1 MEIEDISVR
10 EIPEASIDTTFIS
23 TPDPVIPNNIGFPII
38 QMPGCVRA
46 RTLKN
51 RNLVTNDP
59 KGNFY
64 VCDGNM
70 PTLESMAVDWDG
82 FTAVEPEQQEEVVE
96 VKPPTPKI
104 VPPVKPK
111 KSKRKKRKEVEE
123 KDGKDNEEGNTDVGQ
138 QDLKAPTIDGQFI
151 VDKLPCPPLD
161 TLAKTPVGSLG
172 KGGLARIKGWKR
184 DELTGKCE
192 TVWEGL
198 SPIEI
203 AGNYA
208 PQPTV
213 LVNTSAIAITSV
225 VGVTVIGQPIAKL
238 FQKQIKGQ
246 IKSLSKKITKKLLAI
261 RGKKP
266 PVKSLADRRKE
277 QRDSRK

>member
-1 MEIEDISVR
+1 MEIEDISIQ
-10 EIPEASIDTTFIS
+10 EIPEASIDTTLIT
-23 TPDPVIPNNIGFPII
+23 TPEPLIPNNIGFPII

-51 RNLVTNDP
+51 KNLVTNDE
-59 KGNFY
+59 KGNLIL
-64 VCDGNM
+64 CDGNV

-82 FTAVEPEQQEEVVE
+82 LSVAEPVEEDKPKLV
-96 VKPPTPKI
+96 PPTPKI
-104 VPPVKPK
+104 NSKGN
-111 KSKRKKRKEVEE
+111 KRKKVKE
-123 KDGKDNEEGNTDVGQ
+123 KDGKDNQEGDADVVQ
-138 QDLKAPTIDGQFI
+138 QDLKIPTVDGQFI

-213 LVNTSAIAITSV
+213 LVNTSVIAVTSV
-225 VGVTVIGQPIAKL
+225 VGVTVIGQPIAK
-238 FQKQIKGQ
+238 FVQKQLKGQ
-246 IKSLSKKITKKLLAI
+246 VKSFSKKITKKLLAI

-266 PVKSLADRRKE
+266 PVKSLAERKKD

>member
-10 EIPEASIDTTFIS
+10 EIPEASIDTTIIP
-23 TPDPVIPNNIGFPII
+23 TPKAVLPNNIGFPVI

-51 RNLVTNDP
+51 KNLVTSDP
-59 KGNFY
+59 AGNFY
-64 VCDGNM
+64 VCDGNV

-82 FTAVEPEQQEEVVE
+82 LSAVGPVKAEDPEL
-96 VKPPTPKI
+96 
-104 VPPVKPK
+104 VPPIPK
-111 KSKRKKRKEVEE
+111 LKGNQRKKVKEENS
-123 KDGKDNEEGNTDVGQ
+123 KDDKQGDTNVGQ
-138 QDLKAPTIDGQFI
+138 QDFKVPTIDGEFI
-151 VDKLPCPPLD
+151 ADILPCPPLD

-198 SPIEI
+198 NPIEI

-225 VGVTVIGQPIAKL
+225 IGVTVIGQPIAKL

-246 IKSLSKKITKKLLAI
+246 VKSFSKKITKKLLAI

-266 PVKSLADRRKE
+266 PVKSLSDRRKE

>member
-1 MEIEDISVR
+1 MEIEDISIR
-10 EIPEASIDTTFIS
+10 EIPEASIDTTIIP
-23 TPDPVIPNNIGFPII
+23 TPKAVLPDNIGFPVI

-51 RNLVTNDP
+51 KNLVTSDP
-59 KGNFY
+59 AGNFY
-64 VCDGNM
+64 VCDGNV

-82 FTAVEPEQQEEVVE
+82 LSAVGPVKAEEPEL
-96 VKPPTPKI
+96 
-104 VPPVKPK
+104 VPPVPK
-111 KSKRKKRKEVEE
+111 INSKGNKGKKVKKE
-123 KDGKDNEEGNTDVGQ
+123 DGKNDEQGNTNVGQ
-138 QDLKAPTIDGQFI
+138 QDFKVPTIDGEFI
-151 VDKLPCPPLD
+151 VDVLPCPALD

-198 SPIEI
+198 NPVEI

-225 VGVTVIGQPIAKL
+225 VGVTVIGQPIAKF
-238 FQKQIKGQ
+238 FQKQLKGQ
-246 IKSLSKKITKKLLAI
+246 VKSFSKKITKKLLAI

-266 PVKSLADRRKE
+266 PVKSLAERRKE
-277 QRDSRK
+277 QRLSRK

>member
-10 EIPEASIDTTFIS
+10 EIPEASIDTTIIP
-23 TPDPVIPNNIGFPII
+23 TPKAVLPNNIGFPII

-51 RNLVTNDP
+51 KNLVTSDP

-64 VCDGNM
+64 VCDGNV

-82 FTAVEPEQQEEVVE
+82 LSAVGPVKADEPE
-96 VKPPTPKI
+96 I
-104 VPPVKPK
+104 VPPLPK
-111 KSKRKKRKEVEE
+111 INSKGNKRKKVEKEDS
-123 KDGKDNEEGNTDVGQ
+123 KDDQKGDTDIGQ
-138 QDLKAPTIDGQFI
+138 QDFKTPMIDGEFI
-151 VDKLPCPPLD
+151 ADILPCPPLD

-184 DELTGKCE
+184 DPVTNKCE

-213 LVNTSAIAITSV
+213 LVNTSVIAVTSV
-225 VGVTVIGQPIAKL
+225 IGVTVIGQPIAKF
-238 FQKQIKGQ
+238 FQKQVKGQ
-246 IKSLSKKITKKLLAI
+246 DKSFSKKITKKILAI
-261 RGKKP
+261 RGKKEKI
-266 PVKSLADRRKE
+266 KSLSERKKE
-277 QRDSRK
+277 QRESRK

>member
-1 MEIEDISVR
+1 MEIEEIGIR
-10 EIPEASIDTTFIS
+10 EIPDASIDTTIIRTS
-23 TPDPVIPNNIGFPII
+23 NPQIPSNIGFPVI

-51 RNLVTNDP
+51 KNLVTTDP
-59 KGNFY
+59 RGNFY
-64 VCDGNM
+64 VCDGNV

-82 FTAVEPEQQEEVVE
+82 LSAVGPVKAEEPE
-96 VKPPTPKI
+96 I
-104 VPPVKPK
+104 VPPIPK
-111 KSKRKKRKEVEE
+111 LKGNKRKEVEE
-123 KDGKDNEEGNTDVGQ
+123 ENSEDNEQRDTNVGQ
-138 QDLKAPTIDGQFI
+138 QDFKVPDIDGQFI
-151 VDKLPCPPLD
+151 ADILPCPPLD

-184 DELTGKCE
+184 DVLTGKCE

-213 LVNTSAIAITSV
+213 LVNTSVIAVTSV
-225 VGVTVIGQPIAKL
+225 IGVTVIGQPIAKF
-238 FQKQIKGQ
+238 FQKQVKGQ
-246 IKSLSKKITKKLLAI
+246 VKSFSKKITKKLLAI

-266 PVKSLADRRKE
+266 PVKSLAERKKD

>member
-1 MEIEDISVR
+1 MEIEEIGIR
-10 EIPEASIDTTFIS
+10 EIPDASIDTTIIRTS
-23 TPDPVIPNNIGFPII
+23 NPQIPSNIGFPII

-46 RTLKN
+46 RNLKN
-51 RNLVTNDP
+51 KNLVTSDP

-64 VCDGNM
+64 VCDGNV

-82 FTAVEPEQQEEVVE
+82 LSAVGPVKADEPALI
-96 VKPPTPKI
+96 PPIPKI
-104 VPPVKPK
+104 N
-111 KSKRKKRKEVEE
+111 SKGDKRKEVEE
-123 KDGKDNEEGNTDVGQ
+123 EDSKNDEEGNTDVGQ
-138 QDLKAPTIDGQFI
+138 QDFKVPDIDGQFI

-198 SPIEI
+198 SPLDI

-213 LVNTSAIAITSV
+213 LINTSAIAITSV
-225 VGVTVIGQPIAKL
+225 VGVTVIGQPIAK
-238 FQKQIKGQ
+238 FVQKQLKGQ
-246 IKSLSKKITKKLLAI
+246 VKSFSKKITKKLLAI

-266 PVKSLADRRKE
+266 PVKSLAERKKE
-277 QRDSRK
+277 QRLSRK

>member
-10 EIPEASIDTTFIS
+10 EIPEASIDTTIIS
-23 TPDPVIPNNIGFPII
+23 IPEPLIPANIGFPVI

-51 RNLVTNDP
+51 KNLVTNDP

-82 FTAVEPEQQEEVVE
+82 FTAVEPEQQKE

-104 VPPVKPK
+104 VAPVLPK
-111 KSKRKKRKEVEE
+111 KSKRNKRKEVEE
-123 KDGKDNEEGNTDVGQ
+123 KDGEDNEEGNTDVGQ
-138 QDLKAPTIDGQFI
+138 QDLKTPTIDGEFI
-151 VDKLPCPPLD
+151 VDVLPCPALD

-184 DELTGKCE
+184 DVLTGKCE

-198 SPIEI
+198 NPLEI

-225 VGVTVIGQPIAKL
+225 IGVTVIGQPIAKL
-238 FQKQIKGQ
+238 FQKQI
-246 IKSLSKKITKKLLAI
+246 
-261 RGKKP
+261 
-266 PVKSLADRRKE
+266 
-277 QRDSRK
+277 

>member
-1 MEIEDISVR
+1 MEIEDISIQ
-10 EIPEASIDTTFIS
+10 EIPEASIDTTLIT
-23 TPDPVIPNNIGFPII
+23 TPKPLIPNNIGFPVI

-51 RNLVTNDP
+51 KNLVTNDP

-64 VCDGNM
+64 VCDGNV

-82 FTAVEPEQQEEVVE
+82 VSVVGPVEENEPKLV
-96 VKPPTPKI
+96 PPTPKI
-104 VPPVKPK
+104 NSKGN
-111 KSKRKKRKEVEE
+111 KRKKVKE
-123 KDGKDNEEGNTDVGQ
+123 KDGKDNQEGDADVVQ
-138 QDLKAPTIDGQFI
+138 QDLKVPTVDGQFI

-184 DELTGKCE
+184 NELTGKCE

-198 SPIEI
+198 NPIEI

-225 VGVTVIGQPIAKL
+225 IGVTVIGQPIAKL

-246 IKSLSKKITKKLLAI
+246 VKSLSKKITKKLLAI

>member
-1 MEIEDISVR
+1 MEIEEIGIR
-10 EIPEASIDTTFIS
+10 EIPDASIDTTIIRTS
-23 TPDPVIPNNIGFPII
+23 NPQIPSNIGFPII

-46 RTLKN
+46 RNLKN
-51 RNLVTNDP
+51 KNLVTSDP

-64 VCDGNM
+64 VCDGNV

-82 FTAVEPEQQEEVVE
+82 LSAVGPVKAEEPE
-96 VKPPTPKI
+96 I
-104 VPPVKPK
+104 VPPLPK
-111 KSKRKKRKEVEE
+111 LKGNKRKKVEE
-123 KDGKDNEEGNTDVGQ
+123 KDGKNDEKGNTDIGQ
-138 QDLKAPTIDGQFI
+138 QDFKTPMIDGNFI
-151 VDKLPCPPLD
+151 ADILPCPPLD

-198 SPIEI
+198 NPIEI

-225 VGVTVIGQPIAKL
+225 VGVTVIGQPIAK
-238 FQKQIKGQ
+238 FVQKQLKGQ
-246 IKSLSKKITKKLLAI
+246 VKSFSKKITKKLLAI
-261 RGKKP
+261 RGKKEKI
-266 PVKSLADRRKE
+266 KSLSERKKE
-277 QRDSRK
+277 QRESRK

>member
-10 EIPEASIDTTFIS
+10 EIPEASIDTTIIP
-23 TPDPVIPNNIGFPII
+23 TPKAVLPNNIGFPVI

-51 RNLVTNDP
+51 KNLVTSDP
-59 KGNFY
+59 AGNFY
-64 VCDGNM
+64 VCDGNV

-82 FTAVEPEQQEEVVE
+82 ATVVEPEQEEIKQE
-96 VKPPTPKI
+96 TPKI
-104 VPPVKPK
+104 VPPVLPK

-138 QDLKAPTIDGQFI
+138 QDLKTPTIDGQFI

-184 DELTGKCE
+184 DPVTNKCE

-198 SPIEI
+198 NPLEI

-208 PQPTV
+208 PPAPL
-213 LVNTSAIAITSV
+213 LVSTSAIAVTSILA
-225 VGVTVIGQPIAKL
+225 VGTLQPYIKIV
-238 FQKQIKGQ
+238 QKQIQKQ
-246 IKSLSKKITKKLLAI
+246 VKKRSKKLAKSLFKKKEKIL
-261 RGKKP
+261 
-266 PVKSLADRRKE
+266 SLSERRKA
-277 QRDSRK
+277 QRDLRK

>member
-10 EIPEASIDTTFIS
+10 EIPEASIDTTIIP
-23 TPDPVIPNNIGFPII
+23 TPKAVLPNNIGFPVI

-51 RNLVTNDP
+51 KNLVTSDP
-59 KGNFY
+59 AGNFY
-64 VCDGNM
+64 VCDGNV

-82 FTAVEPEQQEEVVE
+82 LSAVGPVKADEP
-96 VKPPTPKI
+96 KL
-104 VPPVKPK
+104 VPPVPK
-111 KSKRKKRKEVEE
+111 INSKGNKRKEVEE
-123 KDGKDNEEGNTDVGQ
+123 ENSENDEKGDTNVGQ
-138 QDLKAPTIDGQFI
+138 QDFNISNIDGQFI
-151 VDKLPCPPLD
+151 ADVLPCPPLD

-198 SPIEI
+198 SPLDI

-213 LVNTSAIAITSV
+213 LINTSAIAITSV
-225 VGVTVIGQPIAKL
+225 VGVTVIGQPIAK
-238 FQKQIKGQ
+238 FVQKQLKGQ
-246 IKSLSKKITKKLLAI
+246 VKSFSKKITKKLLAI

-266 PVKSLADRRKE
+266 PVKSLAERRKE
-277 QRDSRK
+277 QKDSRK

>member
-1 MEIEDISVR
+1 MEIEDISIQ
-10 EIPEASIDTTFIS
+10 EIPEASINTTLIT
-23 TPDPVIPNNIGFPII
+23 TPEPLVPANIGFPVI

-51 RNLVTNDP
+51 KNLVTSDP
-59 KGNFY
+59 AGNFY
-64 VCDGNM
+64 VCDGNV

-82 FTAVEPEQQEEVVE
+82 LSAVGPVKADEPE
-96 VKPPTPKI
+96 I
-104 VPPVKPK
+104 VPPIPK
-111 KSKRKKRKEVEE
+111 LKGNKRKEVEE
-123 KDGKDNEEGNTDVGQ
+123 KDGKDDQEGDTNVGQ
-138 QDLKAPTIDGQFI
+138 QDFKVPDIDGQFI

-198 SPIEI
+198 NPVEI

-225 VGVTVIGQPIAKL
+225 VGVTVIGQPIAKF
-238 FQKQIKGQ
+238 FQKQLKGQ
-246 IKSLSKKITKKLLAI
+246 VKSFSKKITKKLLAI

-266 PVKSLADRRKE
+266 PVKSLAERRKE
-277 QRDSRK
+277 QRLSRK

>member
-10 EIPEASIDTTFIS
+10 EIPEASIDTTIIP
-23 TPDPVIPNNIGFPII
+23 TPKAVLPNNIGFPVI

-51 RNLVTNDP
+51 KNLVTSDP
-59 KGNFY
+59 AGNFY
-64 VCDGNM
+64 VCDGNV

-82 FTAVEPEQQEEVVE
+82 LSAVGPVKADEPEL
-96 VKPPTPKI
+96 
-104 VPPVKPK
+104 VPPIPK
-111 KSKRKKRKEVEE
+111 LKGNKRKEVEE
-123 KDGKDNEEGNTDVGQ
+123 ENSENDEEGNTDVGQ
-138 QDLKAPTIDGQFI
+138 QDFKVPDIDGQFI

-198 SPIEI
+198 SPLDI

-213 LVNTSAIAITSV
+213 LINTSAIAITSV
-225 VGVTVIGQPIAKL
+225 VGVTVIGQPIAK
-238 FQKQIKGQ
+238 FVQKQLKGQ
-246 IKSLSKKITKKLLAI
+246 VKSFSKKITKKLLAL

-266 PVKSLADRRKE
+266 PVKSLSERRKE
-277 QRDSRK
+277 QKDSRK

>member
-1 MEIEDISVR
+1 MEIEDISIQ
-10 EIPEASIDTTFIS
+10 EIPEASIDTTLIT
-23 TPDPVIPNNIGFPII
+23 TPEPLIPNNIGFPVI

-51 RNLVTNDP
+51 KNLVTNDE
-59 KGNFY
+59 KGNLIL
-64 VCDGNM
+64 CDGNV

-82 FTAVEPEQQEEVVE
+82 LSVVGPVKADEPEL
-96 VKPPTPKI
+96 
-104 VPPVKPK
+104 VPPVPK
-111 KSKRKKRKEVEE
+111 INSKGNKRKEVEKE
-123 KDGKDNEEGNTDVGQ
+123 DSKNNEEGNTDVGQ
-138 QDLKAPTIDGQFI
+138 QDFKIPDIDGQFI
-151 VDKLPCPPLD
+151 ADKLPCPPLD
-161 TLAKTPVGSLG
+161 TLAKTPIGSLG

-198 SPIEI
+198 SPLDI

-225 VGVTVIGQPIAKL
+225 VGVTVIGQPIAK
-238 FQKQIKGQ
+238 FVQKQLKGQ
-246 IKSLSKKITKKLLAI
+246 VKSFSKKITKKLLAI

-266 PVKSLADRRKE
+266 LVKSLAERRKD

>member
-1 MEIEDISVR
+1 MEIGDISVR
-10 EIPEASIDTTFIS
+10 EIPEASIDTTIIP
-23 TPDPVIPNNIGFPII
+23 TPKAVLPNNIGFPVI

-51 RNLVTNDP
+51 KNLVTSDP

-64 VCDGNM
+64 VCDGNV

-82 FTAVEPEQQEEVVE
+82 LSAVGPVKADEPEL
-96 VKPPTPKI
+96 
-104 VPPVKPK
+104 VPPIPK
-111 KSKRKKRKEVEE
+111 LKGNQRKKVKE
-123 KDGKDNEEGNTDVGQ
+123 KDSSDNEQGDTNVGQ
-138 QDLKAPTIDGQFI
+138 QDFKIPDVDGEFI
-151 VDKLPCPPLD
+151 ADVLPCPALD

-184 DELTGKCE
+184 DVLTGKCE

-198 SPIEI
+198 NPLEI

-225 VGVTVIGQPIAKL
+225 VGVTVIGQPIAK
-238 FQKQIKGQ
+238 FVQKQLKGQ
-246 IKSLSKKITKKLLAI
+246 VKSFSKKITKKLLAI

-266 PVKSLADRRKE
+266 PVKSLAERKKE
-277 QRDSRK
+277 QRLSRK

>member
-10 EIPEASIDTTFIS
+10 EIPDASINTTIIRTANPQFPS
-23 TPDPVIPNNIGFPII
+23 NIGFPVI

-51 RNLVTNDP
+51 KNLVTSDP
-59 KGNFY
+59 AGNFY
-64 VCDGNM
+64 VCDGNV

-82 FTAVEPEQQEEVVE
+82 LSAVGPVKADEPALI
-96 VKPPTPKI
+96 PPIPKI
-104 VPPVKPK
+104 N
-111 KSKRKKRKEVEE
+111 SKGDKRKEVEE
-123 KDGKDNEEGNTDVGQ
+123 EDSKNDEEGNTDVGQ
-138 QDLKAPTIDGQFI
+138 QDFKVPDIDGQFI

-198 SPIEI
+198 SPLDI

-213 LVNTSAIAITSV
+213 LVNTSVIAVTSV
-225 VGVTVIGQPIAKL
+225 IGVTVIGQPIAKF
-238 FQKQIKGQ
+238 FQKQVKGQ
-246 IKSLSKKITKKLLAI
+246 VKSFSKKITKKLLAL

-266 PVKSLADRRKE
+266 PVKSLSERKKE
-277 QRDSRK
+277 QRLSRK

>member
-10 EIPEASIDTTFIS
+10 EIPEASIDTTIIP
-23 TPDPVIPNNIGFPII
+23 TPKAVLPNNIGFPVI

-51 RNLVTNDP
+51 KNLVTSDP
-59 KGNFY
+59 AGNFY
-64 VCDGNM
+64 VCDGNV

-82 FTAVEPEQQEEVVE
+82 LSAVGPVKADEPE
-96 VKPPTPKI
+96 I
-104 VPPVKPK
+104 VPPIPK
-111 KSKRKKRKEVEE
+111 LKGNQRKKVKE
-123 KDGKDNEEGNTDVGQ
+123 KDGKDNQEGDTNVGQ
-138 QDLKAPTIDGQFI
+138 QDFKVPDIDGEFI
-151 VDKLPCPPLD
+151 ADILPCPPLD

-198 SPIEI
+198 SPLDI

-213 LVNTSAIAITSV
+213 LINTSAIAITSV
-225 VGVTVIGQPIAKL
+225 VGVTVIGQPIAK
-238 FQKQIKGQ
+238 FVQKQLKGQ
-246 IKSLSKKITKKLLAI
+246 VKSFSKKITKKLLAL

-266 PVKSLADRRKE
+266 PVKSLAERKKD

>member
-1 MEIEDISVR
+1 MEIEEIGIR
-10 EIPEASIDTTFIS
+10 EIPDASIDTTIIRTS
-23 TPDPVIPNNIGFPII
+23 NPQIPSNIGFPVI

-51 RNLVTNDP
+51 KNLVTSDP
-59 KGNFY
+59 AGNFY
-64 VCDGNM
+64 VCDGNV

-82 FTAVEPEQQEEVVE
+82 LSAVGPVKADQPE
-96 VKPPTPKI
+96 I
-104 VPPVKPK
+104 VPPIPK
-111 KSKRKKRKEVEE
+111 INSKGNKRKEVEKEDSKNDE
-123 KDGKDNEEGNTDVGQ
+123 KGDTNVGQ
-138 QDLKAPTIDGQFI
+138 QDFKVPDIDGQFI

-198 SPIEI
+198 SPLDI

-213 LVNTSAIAITSV
+213 LINTSAIAITSV
-225 VGVTVIGQPIAKL
+225 VGVTVIGQPIAK
-238 FQKQIKGQ
+238 FVQKQLKGQ
-246 IKSLSKKITKKLLAI
+246 VKSFSKKITKKLLAI

-266 PVKSLADRRKE
+266 PVKSLAERRKE
-277 QRDSRK
+277 QKDSRK

>member
-1 MEIEDISVR
+1 MEIEDISVQ
-10 EIPEASIDTTFIS
+10 EIPEASIDTTIIS
-23 TPDPVIPNNIGFPII
+23 IPEPLIPTNIGFPVI

-46 RTLKN
+46 RSLKN
-51 RNLVTNDP
+51 KNLVTNDP

-70 PTLESMAVDWDG
+70 PTLESMAVDWG
-82 FTAVEPEQQEEVVE
+82 GATTVEPEQQEEIKQE
-96 VKPPTPKI
+96 TPKI
-104 VPPVKPK
+104 VPPVLPK
-111 KSKRKKRKEVEE
+111 KSKRNKRKEVEE
-123 KDGKDNEEGNTDVGQ
+123 KDSSDNEQGDTNVGQ
-138 QDLKAPTIDGQFI
+138 QDFKVPTIDGEFI
-151 VDKLPCPPLD
+151 ADILPCPPLD

-184 DELTGKCE
+184 DVLTGKCE

-198 SPIEI
+198 NPIEI

-225 VGVTVIGQPIAKL
+225 VGVTVIGQPIAK
-238 FQKQIKGQ
+238 FVQKQLKGQ
-246 IKSLSKKITKKLLAI
+246 VKSFSKKITKKLLAI

-266 PVKSLADRRKE
+266 PVKSLAERKKE

>member
-1 MEIEDISVR
+1 MEIEDISIQ
-10 EIPEASIDTTFIS
+10 EIPEASIDTTLIT
-23 TPDPVIPNNIGFPII
+23 TPEPLIPNNIGFQVI

-46 RTLKN
+46 RNLKN
-51 RNLVTNDP
+51 KNLVTNDP

-64 VCDGNM
+64 VCDGNV

-82 FTAVEPEQQEEVVE
+82 LSAVGPVKEEIKQE
-96 VKPPTPKI
+96 TPKI
-104 VPPVKPK
+104 VAPVLPK
-111 KSKRKKRKEVEE
+111 KSKRNKRKKVEE
-123 KDGKDNEEGNTDVGQ
+123 KDSSDNEQGNTDVGQ
-138 QDLKAPTIDGQFI
+138 QDFKVPTIDGQFI
-151 VDKLPCPPLD
+151 ADKLPCPPLD

-184 DELTGKCE
+184 DVLTGKCE

-198 SPIEI
+198 NPIEI

-225 VGVTVIGQPIAKL
+225 VGVTVIGQPIAK
-238 FQKQIKGQ
+238 FVQKQLKGQ
-246 IKSLSKKITKKLLAI
+246 VKSFSKKITKKLLAI

-266 PVKSLADRRKE
+266 PVKSLAERKKE
-277 QRDSRK
+277 QRLSRK

>member
-1 MEIEDISVR
+1 MEIEEIGIR
-10 EIPEASIDTTFIS
+10 EIPDASIDTTIIRTS
-23 TPDPVIPNNIGFPII
+23 NPQIPSNIGFPVI

-51 RNLVTNDP
+51 KNLVTSDP
-59 KGNFY
+59 AGNFY
-64 VCDGNM
+64 VCDGNV
-70 PTLESMAVDWDG
+70 PTLESMAVDWEG
-82 FTAVEPEQQEEVVE
+82 LSAVGPVKAEEPEIVA
-96 VKPPTPKI
+96 PPPKI
-104 VPPVKPK
+104 NSKGNKGKKVK
-111 KSKRKKRKEVEE
+111 KE
-123 KDGKDNEEGNTDVGQ
+123 DGENDEQGNTDVGQ
-138 QDLKAPTIDGQFI
+138 QDFKIPDIDGEFI
-151 VDKLPCPPLD
+151 ADVLPCPPLD

-184 DELTGKCE
+184 NELTGKCE

-198 SPIEI
+198 NPLEI

-225 VGVTVIGQPIAKL
+225 VGVTVIGQPIAKF
-238 FQKQIKGQ
+238 FQKQLKGQ
-246 IKSLSKKITKKLLAI
+246 VKSFSKKITKKLLAI

-266 PVKSLADRRKE
+266 PVKSLAERRKE
-277 QRDSRK
+277 QRLSRK

>member
-1 MEIEDISVR
+1 MEIEDISIQ
-10 EIPEASIDTTFIS
+10 EIPEASIDTTLIT
-23 TPDPVIPNNIGFPII
+23 TPEPLIPSNIGFPVI

-51 RNLVTNDP
+51 KNLVTSDP
-59 KGNFY
+59 AGNFY
-64 VCDGNM
+64 VCDGNV
-70 PTLESMAVDWDG
+70 PTLESMTVDWDG
-82 FTAVEPEQQEEVVE
+82 LSAVGPVKEDEPE
-96 VKPPTPKI
+96 I
-104 VPPVKPK
+104 VPPLPK
-111 KSKRKKRKEVEE
+111 INSKGNKRKEVEKE
-123 KDGKDNEEGNTDVGQ
+123 DSKNNEEGDTDIGQ
-138 QDLKAPTIDGQFI
+138 QGINTPTIDGEFI
-151 VDKLPCPPLD
+151 ADILPCPSFD
-161 TLAKTPVGSLG
+161 TMQRSPIGSLG
-172 KGGLARIKGWKR
+172 KGGLALVKGWKR

-213 LVNTSAIAITSV
+213 LVNTSVIAVTSV
-225 VGVTVIGQPIAKL
+225 IGVTVIGQPIAKF
-238 FQKQIKGQ
+238 FQKQVKGQ
-246 IKSLSKKITKKLLAI
+246 IKSFSKKITKKLLAI
-261 RGKKP
+261 RGKNP

>member
-1 MEIEDISVR
+1 MEIEEIGIR
-10 EIPEASIDTTFIS
+10 EIPDASIDTTIIRTS
-23 TPDPVIPNNIGFPII
+23 NPQIPSNIGFPVI

-51 RNLVTNDP
+51 KNLVTTDP
-59 KGNFY
+59 RGNFY
-64 VCDGNM
+64 VCDGNV

-82 FTAVEPEQQEEVVE
+82 LSAVGPIKAEEPE
-96 VKPPTPKI
+96 I
-104 VPPVKPK
+104 VPPIPK
-111 KSKRKKRKEVEE
+111 LKGNKRKEVEE
-123 KDGKDNEEGNTDVGQ
+123 ENSENDEKGDTNVGQ
-138 QDLKAPTIDGQFI
+138 QDFNISNIDGQFI
-151 VDKLPCPPLD
+151 ADILPCPPLD

-184 DELTGKCE
+184 DVLTGKCE

-213 LVNTSAIAITSV
+213 LVNTSVIAVTSV
-225 VGVTVIGQPIAKL
+225 IGVTVIGQPIAKF
-238 FQKQIKGQ
+238 FQKQVKGQ
-246 IKSLSKKITKKLLAI
+246 VKSFSKKITKKLLAI

-266 PVKSLADRRKE
+266 PVKSLAERKKD

>member
-10 EIPEASIDTTFIS
+10 EIPEASIDTTIIP
-23 TPDPVIPNNIGFPII
+23 TPKAVLPNNIGFPVI

-51 RNLVTNDP
+51 KNLVTSDP
-59 KGNFY
+59 AGNFY
-64 VCDGNM
+64 VCDGNV

-82 FTAVEPEQQEEVVE
+82 LSAVGPVKADEPAL
-96 VKPPTPKI
+96 
-104 VPPVKPK
+104 VPPIPK
-111 KSKRKKRKEVEE
+111 LKGNQRKKVKE
-123 KDGKDNEEGNTDVGQ
+123 KDSSDNEQGDTNIGQ
-138 QDLKAPTIDGQFI
+138 QDFNIPDVDGQFI
-151 VDKLPCPPLD
+151 ADIIPCPSVNQMQNSPI
-161 TLAKTPVGSLG
+161 GSIG
-172 KGGLARIKGWKR
+172 KGGLALVKGYKR

-192 TVWEGL
+192 TVWKGL
-198 SPIEI
+198 NPLEI

-225 VGVTVIGQPIAKL
+225 VGVTVIGQPIAKF
-238 FQKQIKGQ
+238 FQKQLKGQ
-246 IKSLSKKITKKLLAI
+246 VKSFSKKITKKLLAI

-266 PVKSLADRRKE
+266 PVKSLAERKKE
-277 QRDSRK
+277 QRLSRK